1 MNRLNILELHRTLNE
16 KKQKKYDCFEKILDS
31 CHKRIKY
38 QTEHYKLNYFYEVPL
53 YVVGFPIYDI
63 SLCIQYLI
71 DVLEKEGFLVKYF
84 FPKYLYVS
92 WDFDEI
98 SSENNNNKYVKY
110 SKNSNLLANGQL
122 LADPLLPR
130 IKTLTSDNLR
140 ENKKKTINND
150 IQKYTKN
157 NPDIL
162 SYKPSGKLQLNLL

>member
-16 KKQKKYDCFEKILDS
+16 KKQKKYDCFDKILES

-38 QTEHYKLNYFYEVPL
+38 QTQNNKLNYFYEVPL

-84 FPKYLYVS
+84 FPKYLYIS
-92 WDFDEI
+92 WDFNEI
-98 SSENNNNKYVKY
+98 ATETTNNKYIKY
-110 SKNSNLLANGQL
+110 SKNSNLFTNGQL
-122 LADPLLPR
+122 LNDPLLP
-130 IKTLTSDNLR
+130 KSTNTR
-140 ENKKKTINND
+140 EDKNKTITND
-150 IQKYTKN
+150 IKKYKIN